1 MVRAIDRKLLRDLR
15 QLRGQVVTIALVVA
29 CGIASYVTLQSTFAS
44 LERSMVRY
52 YRDSRFGDAF
62 VHLERAPE
70 EVRRQLEAIP
80 GVALVYT
87 RVVEAVTLPLTG
99 QDQPPLAEVVTLPSG
114 REPPLGRIT
123 LVAGR
128 MVEPGRAD
136 EAVLLAKF
144 AERYGI
150 RPGDTLPV
158 VLNQERRRLAIVGL
172 GSSPE
177 FIYPIPPGGATMV
190 DDERF
195 AVLWM
200 DREAIAPAFQM
211 QGAFN
216 DAVLRLQPGAS
227 LPAVLR
233 EVDRVLDRYGGRS
246 AVGRERQP
254 SHDILDEEM
263 QQLSTWATVV
273 PLIFLGVSAFL
284 VNVVLARLVQLQ
296 RPEIAALKAL
306 GYRDR
311 EVGLHY
317 LKLVLVVVFL
327 GAVGGVAVGVWL
339 GRGLTALYA
348 DIFRF
353 PVFAYELGWRIPFVG
368 VLLSFG
374 AAAAGAVATV
384 RRIAALPPAEAM
396 RPPAPGLYRPLLVE
410 RLGLARLIS
419 PAWRMVVRE
428 LERRPLRTVLSVLGI
443 ATALGTV
450 VVGQFRDAAF
460 EFLLDVQF
468 TRVNR
473 ESLTVAFTD
482 PVPLRAAGELAH
494 LPGVTRVEGV
504 RAVAVR
510 LEQGTRMR
518 EVPLIGLEDGAE
530 LQRVVSRRTLA
541 PVPLPPDGLLLT
553 RTLGEILGLRA
564 GDTALVKVLEGER
577 ATHRLVVAGLVDEL
591 IGLQGYLRRDRLNRL
606 LDETPSISSALLRVE
621 RGATPEV
628 IRRLEELPRV
638 ASVTSHDAVVEKI
651 REQTG
656 EASAVITLV
665 LTLFSATIAVGVVYN
680 NARVALSLRGRDLA
694 SLRVLGFTRAEIS
707 RILLGELGCQV
718 LLALPAGLLLGRWL
732 TALVAGSIH
741 PERMRFPV
749 VISSRS
755 YAFAVVVVLVA
766 SAASALLVRHRLDHL
781 DLVGVL
787 KTRE

>member
-29 CGIASYVTLQSTFAS
+29 CGIASYVTLQSTYAS
-44 LERSMVRY
+44 LERSMSAY
-52 YRDSRFGDAF
+52 YLDSRFGDAF

-70 EVRRQLEAIP
+70 EVRRQLEAVP

-87 RVVEAVTLPLTG
+87 RLVEGVTLPLAG
-99 QDQPPLAEVVTLPSG
+99 QDQPPLAEVVTLPPDG
-114 REPPLGRIT
+114 EPPLGRLT
-123 LVAGR
+123 LEAGR
-128 MVEPGRAD
+128 MVEPGRAN
-136 EAVLLAKF
+136 EAILLARF

-158 VLNQERRRLAIVGL
+158 VLNQERRRIAVVGL

-177 FIYPIPPGGATMV
+177 FIYPIPPGGASMV

-200 DREAIAPAFQM
+200 DRETIAPAFQM

-227 LPAVLR
+227 ETGVLR
-233 EVDRVLDRYGGRS
+233 EVDRILDRYGGRS
-246 AVGRERQP
+246 AVARARQP

-263 QQLSTWATVV
+263 QQLRTWATVV

-306 GYRDR
+306 GYHDR

-327 GAVGGVAVGVWL
+327 GAVAGVTVGAWL
-339 GRGLTALYA
+339 GHALTGLYA

-353 PVFAYELGWRIPFVG
+353 PVFEYGLGGRIPLVG
-368 VLLSFG
+368 IMLSFG
-374 AAAAGAVATV
+374 AAAAGAVGTV
-384 RRIAALPPAEAM
+384 RRIAKLPPAEAM
-396 RPPAPGLYRPLLVE
+396 RPPAPGVYRPLLLE
-410 RLGLARLIS
+410 RLGLARLIP

-428 LERRPLRTVLSVLGI
+428 LERRPLRTVLSVIGI

-473 ESLTVAFTD
+473 ETLTVAFTD
-482 PVPLRAAGELAH
+482 PVPLRATGELAH
-494 LPGVTRVEGV
+494 LPGVTLVEGV

-510 LEQGTRMR
+510 LEQGTRVR
-518 EVPLIGLEDGAE
+518 EVPLIGLPDGAE
-530 LQRVVSRRTLA
+530 LQRVVSRRSLA
-541 PVPLPPDGLLLT
+541 PVPLPTDGVLLT

-564 GDTALVKVLEGER
+564 GDTAVMKVLEGSW
-577 ATHRLVVAGLVDEL
+577 ATRRVVVAGLVDEL
-591 IGLQGYLRRDRLNRL
+591 IGLQGYMRREELNRL
-606 LDETPSISSALLRVE
+606 LGETPSVSSALLRVD
-621 RGATPEV
+621 RGAETSV

-638 ASVTSHDAVVEKI
+638 ASITRHDAVVRRI
-651 REQTG
+651 RQQTG
-656 EASAVITLV
+656 ESAAVITLV
-665 LTLFSATIAVGVVYN
+665 LTVFSATIAVGVVYN

-718 LLALPAGLLLGRWL
+718 LLAVPAGLLLGRWL

-741 PERMRFPV
+741 PERFRFPV
-749 VISSRS
+749 VISLRS
-755 YAFAVVVVLVA
+755 YAFAVAVVLVA